1 LIFHSK
7 TSVGRIFF
15 SQFIDRIAELGVTF
29 CHADPLHEEITLYL
43 ASDNSRVISAINEI
57 DPIPPE
63 FSAKELERAIY
74 RRRQEELG

>member
-1 LIFHSK
+1 M
-7 TSVGRIFF
+7 
-15 SQFIDRIAELGVTF
+15 TF